1 MKKLL
6 GILVLVLILITPSQ
20 ANDIRDFQIEGMSLG
35 DSLLDFF
42 NKELIEKEKRRR
54 SPYKN
59 NDFFIAIFGSK
70 NFNSDIYDSVRF
82 HLRRDDKTYKIYH
95 VAGIID
101 YQNED
106 FKKCVAKKNDIANE
120 LVKLFGAEKKQEGK
134 LKKHAYDKSGN
145 SITQSTYFNLSD
157 GRIRILCTDW
167 SKKLTNEKN
176 WRDTLTINI
185 YSNEFRK
192 WLKNKAYK

>member
-1 MKKLL
+1 
-6 GILVLVLILITPSQ
+6 
-20 ANDIRDFQIEGMSLG
+20 EGMSLG
-35 DSLLDFF
+35 DSLLDYFS
-42 NKELIEKEKRRR
+42 KELIEKEKRKR

-59 NDFFIAIFGSK
+59 NDFFIASFGSK
-70 NFNSDIYDSVRF
+70 NFNSDIYNAVRF

-101 YQNED
+101 YQKED
-106 FKKCVAKKNDIANE
+106 FKKCVAEKNDIANE

-145 SITQSTYFNLSD
+145 SITQSTYFNLSG

-176 WRDTLTINI
+176 WRDTLTVNI